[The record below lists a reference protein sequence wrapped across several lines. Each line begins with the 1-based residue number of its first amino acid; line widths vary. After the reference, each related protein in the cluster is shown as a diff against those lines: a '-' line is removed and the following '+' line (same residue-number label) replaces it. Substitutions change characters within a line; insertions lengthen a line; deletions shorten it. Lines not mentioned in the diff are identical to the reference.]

1 VRTLRADEGAPTRWK
16 ATDYVAGVG
25 WLEAGAKSL
34 VDAMEALQRLAT
46 QRVAEAFEAV
56 EEDTR

>member
-1 VRTLRADEGAPTRWK
+1 
-16 ATDYVAGVG
+16 VG
-25 WLEAGAKSL
+25 WLEAGGKSL

-46 QRVAEAFEAV
+46 QQVAEASEAV